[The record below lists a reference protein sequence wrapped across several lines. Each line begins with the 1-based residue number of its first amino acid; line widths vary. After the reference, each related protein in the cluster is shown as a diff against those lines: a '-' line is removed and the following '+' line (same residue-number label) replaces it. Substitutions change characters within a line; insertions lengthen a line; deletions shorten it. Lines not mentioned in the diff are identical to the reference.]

1 MIIAMKPHA
10 TQEQIDK
17 VCTAVK
23 SHGLDC
29 HVSIG
34 SNLTIIGI
42 IGDKTV
48 LQSAGLECFD
58 GVRELIPVTESY
70 KLAGRSGHP
79 DNTVVDITGAPA
91 GGKELFLIA
100 GPCAVESYEEMHQA
114 ATALAK
120 TGIRF
125 LRGGAYKPRTS
136 PYSFQ
141 GLEEEGLKILAQVSR
156 ETGLKIVTEAIDD
169 RSTELV
175 CKYAD
180 VVQIGSRN
188 MQNFHLLRE
197 VGKCGKPVILKRGLS
212 STIDEWL
219 NAAEYIMSSGNANV
233 ILCERGIRTF
243 ETATRN
249 TLDIS
254 AVPVLKSKTHLPIIV
269 DPSHASG
276 SSAYIAALSRCAI
289 AAGADGLMIEVHPD
303 PETAKS
309 DGAQSLRPD
318 EYAALCKELAAVAHV
333 MGRTMPGEN
342 Q

>member
-10 TQEQIDK
+10 SQAQIDQ
-17 VCTAVK
+17 VCNVVK
-23 SHGLDC
+23 KHGLEC
-29 HVSIG
+29 HLSTG
-34 SNLTIIGI
+34 SNITIIGV
-42 IGDKTV
+42 IGDKSV
-48 LQSAGLECFD
+48 LSGAGLECLE
-58 GVRELIPVTESY
+58 GVRELIPVSESY
-70 KLAGRSGHP
+70 KLAGRTGHP
-79 DNTVVDITGAPA
+79 DNTVVDIAGAPA
-91 GGKELFLIA
+91 GADELFLIA
-100 GPCAVESYEEMHQA
+100 GPCAVESYEQMHAA

-120 TGIRF
+120 TGLRF

-141 GLEEEGLKILAQVSR
+141 GLEEDGLKILAQVGR
-156 ETGLKIVTEAIDD
+156 ESGLKIVTEAIDD

-276 SSAYIAALSRCAI
+276 SSSYIAALSRCAI
-289 AAGADGLMIEVHPD
+289 AAGADGLIIEVHPA
-303 PETAKS
+303 PETARS
-309 DGAQSLRPD
+309 DGAQSLNPE
-318 EYAALCKELAAVAHV
+318 EYTKLHKEIAAIAHV
-333 MGRTMPGEN
+333 MGRVMPGEK
-342 Q
+342 

>member
-1 MIIAMKPHA
+1 MIIAMKPTA
-10 TQEQIDK
+10 TKAQIAQ
-17 VCTAVK
+17 VCSVVEK
-23 SHGLDC
+23 HGLEC
-29 HVSIG
+29 HLSTG
-34 SNLTIIGI
+34 SNITIIGV
-42 IGDKTV
+42 IGDKSV
-48 LQSAGLECFD
+48 LSEAGLECLE
-58 GVRELIPVTESY
+58 GVRELIPVSESY

-79 DNTVVDITGAPA
+79 QNTVVDISGVSAGAE
-91 GGKELFLIA
+91 ELFMIA
-100 GPCAVESYEEMHQA
+100 GPCAVESYEQMHKA
-114 ATALAK
+114 ATELLK

-141 GLEEEGLKILAQVSR
+141 GLEEEGLKILAQVGR

-219 NAAEYIMSSGNANV
+219 NAAEYIMSSGNADV

-254 AVPVLKSKTHLPIIV
+254 AVPVLKAKTHLPIIV

-289 AAGADGLMIEVHPD
+289 AAGADGLIIEVHPE
-303 PETAKS
+303 PERARS
-309 DGAQSLRPD
+309 DGAQSLNPE
-318 EYAALCKELAAVAHV
+318 EYANLHKELAAIAHV
-333 MGRTMPGEN
+333 MGRAMPGEI
-342 Q
+342 